1 MSVPGT
7 DSRLFVATFAGR
19 AADGAARSLLCLHGI
34 EAHGLRFIGLAQRLN
49 GVTVVAP
56 DLRGHGR
63 SPKVG
68 PWTMA
73 QQLAD
78 LKPLL
83 ESLGPR
89 TVLLGHSYGGRIAWE
104 LARAA
109 PDRLAGLILVDPA
122 LVISAELAASAR
134 ATNAAN
140 LHWPDWQAA
149 FSALVADRAS
159 SAHWSVA
166 LDTAVWLERDSNG
179 SLRPMVAAE
188 AIDAA
193 CDQMRA
199 PLEESRYAG
208 PVLLLEAGPERGL
221 YISPAVIAQLREQL
235 GDRLRHVMLES
246 PHTIPAD
253 APDLLARYVGE
264 FLAALDT

>member
-1 MSVPGT
+1 MSAPGT
-7 DSRLFVATFAGR
+7 DSRLFVSTFAGR
-19 AADGAARSLLCLHGI
+19 ATGGASRSLLCLHGI
-34 EAHGLRFIGLAQRLN
+34 EAHGLRFVGLAHRLS

-73 QQLAD
+73 SHLAD

-122 LVISAELAASAR
+122 LAISAELAASTR

-140 LHWPDWQAA
+140 LRWPDPQAA
-149 FSALVADRAS
+149 FSALMAGRAP

-166 LDTAVWLERDSNG
+166 LDTAVWLEPDSSG
-179 SLRPMVAAE
+179 RLRPMVAAE
-188 AIDAA
+188 AVDAA
-193 CDQMRA
+193 CEQMRVS
-199 PLEESRYAG
+199 LQESRYTG
-208 PVLLLEAGPERGL
+208 PVLLLEAAPEHGL
-221 YISPAVIAQLREQL
+221 YISPAVMAQLRQQL
-235 GDRLRHVMLES
+235 GDRLRHVALDT

-253 APDLLARYVGE
+253 APDLLARYVGD
-264 FLAALDT
+264 FLAELDI

>member
-1 MSVPGT
+1 VT
-7 DSRLFVATFAGR
+7 DTPLFVSRFGAGR
-19 AADGAARSLLCLHGI
+19 PLLCLHGI
-34 EAHGLRFIGLAQRLN
+34 EAHGLRFIGLAQRLP

-78 LKPLL
+78 LRPLL

-122 LVISAELAASAR
+122 MVIPGDLAASTR

-140 LHWPDWQAA
+140 LSWPDTRTA
-149 FSALVADRAS
+149 FSALIERRAPG
-159 SAHWSVA
+159 AHWSVA
-166 LDTAVWLERDSNG
+166 LDTAVWLEPDPDG
-179 SLRPMVAAE
+179 TLRPMVAAE
-188 AIDAA
+188 AVDAA
-193 CDQMRA
+193 CDQMLV
-199 PLEESRYAG
+199 PLRESAYQG
-208 PVLLLEAGPERGL
+208 PVLVLEAAAEHGL
-221 YISPAVIAQLREQL
+221 YITPAVLAQLREQL
-235 GDRLRHVMLES
+235 GTRLRHSALDV

-253 APDLLARYVGE
+253 APALLAEQVRA
-264 FLAALDT
+264 FLDELDG